1 MVKLEDVKKV
11 LHYQNTLRI
20 AELVRQLKSKCPKIT
35 EEQLFSIFEDDYRP
49 EIIREGIERAK
60 HFISIK
66 KRK

>member
-20 AELVRQLKSKCPKIT
+20 AQLVRQLKCKCPKIT
-35 EEQLFSIFEDDYRP
+35 EEQLFSIFEDDYQP
-49 EIIREGIERAK
+49 EIIREGLERAK